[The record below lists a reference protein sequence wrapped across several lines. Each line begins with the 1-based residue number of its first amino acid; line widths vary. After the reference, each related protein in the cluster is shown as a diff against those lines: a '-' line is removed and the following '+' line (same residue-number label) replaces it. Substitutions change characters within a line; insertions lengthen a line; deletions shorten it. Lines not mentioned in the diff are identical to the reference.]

1 MQFSSRI
8 LLVIVAT
15 GATACVGQGPSD
27 DESVRSVE
35 PEWSSGSCGTT
46 SANITFL
53 GQIDPAH
60 FSPETYNRCTKSYIV
75 DLRVLS
81 AAYTGPGD
89 GGGPAAHLQVSFGGG
104 PPGTRAACEDLE
116 GGAIFYKRVG
126 NQWIDQ
132 TGQMYSTGT
141 WFQGGGLA
149 LCFPPAAAF
158 FDIAAGESY
167 RIAATM
173 RNISNGNPTRTI
185 AISTEPETVI
195 R

>member
-1 MQFSSRI
+1 MQSLSRI
-8 LLVIVAT
+8 LLVTIAMGV
-15 GATACVGQGPSD
+15 TACGVRDPSD
-27 DESVRSVE
+27 DESVELVK
-35 PEWSSGSCGTT
+35 PAWSSGSCGTT
-46 SANITFL
+46 SANITFS

-75 DLRVLS
+75 DLQSLS
-81 AAYTGPGD
+81 SAYTGPGA
-89 GGGPAAHLQVSFGGG
+89 GGGPSAHLQVSFGAG

-116 GGAIFYKRVG
+116 GGAIFYKRMG

-141 WFQGGGLA
+141 WFEGGGLA
-149 LCFPPAAAF
+149 FCFPPGAAF

-185 AISTEPETVI
+185 AISTEPKTVI